1 MHDFEYVSCGSL
13 AETLDFLAT
22 YEGTARALAGGTN
35 LVPQVRWRET
45 KPGCVEKRETR
56 PDVLVSLKRLKEL
69 EGLSDAGDH
78 WRIGSMTRLRVLA
91 QGDVGEIIPLLRA
104 VAGGMASPEVRNVAT
119 VGGNLCN
126 GSPAAGLL
134 GPVFALGGRVRLASV
149 SGERVLEITEFY
161 KGPHRTAL
169 RSEEVMT
176 ALLLPKER
184 CSAVWGHA
192 AYATRPTMGMTLASA
207 SVVAAPEAPGSTR
220 PVRLALALA
229 SGRPAVLE
237 LALPED
243 LETAQDLVEDELG
256 SVLRRQ
262 VSKIAACHYAQE
274 YPQVPAW
281 YLERRAIMACRDA
294 LAQAWPDLAAGRGA

>member
-13 AETLDFLAT
+13 AETVDFLAT
-22 YEGTARALAGGTN
+22 YEGTARVLAGGTN
-35 LVPQVRWRET
+35 LVPQLRWRET
-45 KPGCVEKRETR
+45 KPGCAEKRETR

-78 WRIGSMTRLRVLA
+78 WRIGSVTSLRMLA

-134 GPVFALGGRVRLASV
+134 GPVFALGGRVRLASA

-176 ALLLPKER
+176 ALLLSKER

-192 AYATRPTMGMTLASA
+192 AYATRPTMGMALASA
-207 SVVAAPEAPGSTR
+207 SVVAAPEAPGRTR

-229 SGRPAVLE
+229 SGRPVVLDLDLPAD
-237 LALPED
+237 LAD
-243 LETAQDLVEDELG
+243 AQDLVAAGLEP
-256 SVLRRQ
+256 VLRMQ
-262 VSKIAACHYAQE
+262 APKIAACHYAKE
-274 YPQVPAW
+274 NPQVPLW
-281 YLERRAIMACRDA
+281 YLERRAVLACRDA
-294 LAQAWPDLAAGRGA
+294 LEQAWRSAGTGRGA